1 MDLTV
6 IHHPLLY
13 FGSRPFEHG
22 ERLTDTDAADRASG
36 VQTHCIIVIEFR
48 QEMHT

>member
-13 FGSRPFEHG
+13 IFGSSFFGSRPFEHG
-22 ERLTDTDAADRASG
+22 ERLTYGLSERKSG
-36 VQTHCIIVIEFR
+36 NKLTITVYLF
-48 QEMHT
+48 